1 MPPTTRAQARAAA
14 LQGAQIPAPV
24 AVPVPVPAPAP
35 VVANRLTLQQI
46 GTQRSDGSFITA
58 QDYWRDQARASF
70 IANRD
75 NPVQRNIRN
84 MQQQFAQFM
93 RRQRETTPAALRSA
107 RHILDQ
113 NINSLYL
120 MDVQFAQYLS
130 AEQLSYITRNSS
142 ISNNYYLRRLELS
155 YTIPFTEKFNNM
167 IDDVL
172 INMPNGMSGANAPSY
187 RYDVEYYNTIKNIYD
202 SINDK
207 NSIASANDFF
217 TVNNKGKNGDF
228 QILKDRKRTI
238 DIIVTE
244 IEHDISNEKMR
255 LTTILRRIDEILP
268 TLTDQDL
275 ITTFNA
281 NRDRMSTRFTSL
293 SNIRKNTLDE
303 LFSSQLYD
311 IKRKNLILVLKSL
324 SVLCK
329 TFMLL
334 MIKIHN
340 GDDMVD
346 IINQMYTAVGR
357 FTAVIENDMH
367 IDNNTAINAIIA
379 QQDTLYADVR
389 ASLTPDIIR
398 NYITS
403 AAATRSATRRVR
415 EQFISAL
422 INPEAMARRSRTEQ
436 VVRRGRDTI
445 AQQFPVAPVVVPAAP
460 VAPVVVPAPP
470 APVPVAPVVV
480 PAVVPAPPVAPVVVP
495 APPTPVPVATGRQ
508 TAAMRRAQT
517 ALTRRAQAAA
527 ASAVSRQSAFI
538 FNPNMIAET
547 SILDAEFQGLVA
559 DISDTSYARFIEELR
574 KNFKFYNKDFSD
586 DENKKLF
593 YNLLKTTFSIRFN
606 KDEPCP
612 VVNDTIPN
620 CVGYSIASLFGRYIK
635 FDKDMKFN
643 DLPKYFV
650 ANFNFVRNP
659 DNTMN
664 FTRQLGIDVGGLR
677 RDFITSLTAELFNS
691 ENGIFMTRDGSK
703 KYFLNPKF
711 KFDENFTAIVDNI
724 CSSRSYDMKD
734 FYTFIAQLVS
744 FILVNDCGVEHNLS
758 SYLTAAF
765 SKTDFRDDEYI
776 YYMLND
782 FPAYTRTMLELM
794 KKPDDIEYVGF
805 EFNDHY
811 NLKPTDQGLD
821 ITITKDNILEFLTLT
836 AKHMMTKSILRKD
849 IEIKAGENYDEITQ
863 HNENIN
869 KYFIEGIPSDI
880 RAVLSEIPLNVINS
894 FIVKPAI
901 SHEIVDKLSDNFFK
915 TMRQIKKTPE
925 LTRMSNLFNQYVL
938 TQRPQQSDAEFF
950 DFIDKL
956 LRFWSGSAFYKN
968 KEKYKIQINRNL
980 SDAHLPQSHT
990 CFFTIDIPL
999 YTGATDDAIGNKL
1012 YNKIEM
1018 AISNVEKGIGFAG
1031 GSKPVKKNGRKLLK
1045 RYS

>member
-1 MPPTTRAQARAAA
+1 MPPTTRSQARAAA
-14 LQGAQIPAPV
+14 LQGTQI
-24 AVPVPVPAPAP
+24 PVPVPAPA
-35 VVANRLTLQQI
+35 VANRLTLQQI
-46 GTQRSDGSFITA
+46 GTRRSDGSFITA
-58 QDYWRDQARASF
+58 QDYWRDQARAS
-70 IANRD
+70 IIENRN

-84 MQQQFAQFM
+84 MQQQLAQLV

-142 ISNNYYLRRLELS
+142 ISNNYYLRRLELA
-155 YTIPFTEKFNNM
+155 YTIPFTEKFTDM

-172 INMPNGMSGANAPSY
+172 INMPNGMSGATAPSY

-228 QILKDRKRTI
+228 QILKDKRRTR
-238 DIIVTE
+238 DIIVSE
-244 IEHDISNEKMR
+244 IEYDISNEKVR

-281 NRDRMSTRFTSL
+281 NRDRMRSRFTSL
-293 SNIRKNTLDE
+293 SDIRKNTLDE
-303 LFSSQLYD
+303 LFTSQLYD

-324 SVLCK
+324 SILCK

-357 FTAVIENDMH
+357 FTSVIEIDMH
-367 IDNNTAINAIIA
+367 IDNNAAINAIIA
-379 QQDTLYADVR
+379 QQDRLYADIR
-389 ASLTPDIIR
+389 SSLTPDIIR

-403 AAATRSATRRVR
+403 AAATGSATRRVR

-436 VVRRGRDTI
+436 VVRRGRDRI
-445 AQQFPVAPVVVPAAP
+445 AQQVP
-460 VAPVVVPAPP
+460 VPAPAPVSVPVAVP
-470 APVPVAPVVV
+470 APVPASV
-480 PAVVPAPPVAPVVVP
+480 PARVRA
-495 APPTPVPVATGRQ
+495 VATAVGRQ
-508 TAAMRRAQT
+508 TAVTRRAQT

-527 ASAVSRQSAFI
+527 VSAVSRQSAFI

-574 KNFKFYNKDFSD
+574 KNFKSYNKDFSNN
-586 DENKKLF
+586 ENKKQF
-593 YNLLKTTFSIRFN
+593 YNLLKKTFFVRFN

-612 VVNDTIPN
+612 VVSDVIAN
-620 CVGYSIASLFGRYIK
+620 CVGYSVASLFGRYIK
-635 FDKDMKFN
+635 FNKDMKFN

-650 ANFNFVRNP
+650 ANFNFTLNP
-659 DNTMN
+659 DNTIN

-677 RDFITSLTAELFNS
+677 RDFITSLTTELFNS
-691 ENGIFMTRDGSK
+691 DNGIFMTRDGTK

-711 KFDENFTAIVDNI
+711 KFDANFTAIVDHI
-724 CSSRSYDMKD
+724 CGSRSYDMKV

-758 SYLTAAF
+758 SYLTVAF
-765 SKTDFRDDEYI
+765 SKTDFRDNEYI

-849 IEIKAGENYDEITQ
+849 IEIKPSENYDEITQ

-880 RAVLSEIPLNVINS
+880 RTELSEIPLTVVNS
-894 FIVKPAI
+894 FLVKPAI
-901 SHEIVDKLSDNFFK
+901 SQEIIDKLSDNFLK
-915 TMRQIKKTPE
+915 TMRQIKRTPV
-925 LTRMSNLFNQYVL
+925 LTRITNLFNQYIL
-938 TQRPQQSDAEFF
+938 TRRPQQSEAEFF

-968 KEKYKIQINRNL
+968 QERYKIQINPNL

-990 CFFTIDIPL
+990 CFFMIDIPL
-999 YTGATDDAIGNKL
+999 YTGTTDDEIGNKL

-1031 GSKPVKKNGRKLLK
+1031 GARRRSGNGSTPKTKKVLRA
-1045 RYS
+1045 Y